1 MSVRDLAA
9 VIAAKTH
16 GATTVAATMRIAHAA
31 GIRVFA
37 TGGHRFG
44 CGAPCVVYTRASHAM
59 A

>member
-37 TGGHRFG
+37 TGGATPDHRRR
-44 CGAPCVVYTRASHAM
+44 RAGT
-59 A
+59 